1 MKGKTIINK
10 ISDGWSLLFKQWH
23 VTVSLA
29 CIVPRTSIQ
38 THNSEI
44 SFVCVC
50 LRVWMTD
57 HSASDAVKK
66 RSKEAAQLGRKMWTQ
81 VNRYKELLAKVFGKS
96 WWWDFFWGS
105 CNVIDNLLFYQFP
118 VYLYLLFCLQYIILS
133 AGAATLHTPSC
144 WTEVRVRLWACHW
157 WMCRSC
163 QNNTKCKPVDRFL
176 HCYFFLTDKNVHFFE
191 RYIFCTTRWRTDTGL
206 ATAVSSKMKITA
218 SSGKIQF
225 AHLCLFMNQTSVVWG
240 RKFRLFDFLQAELS
254 SAVMGLFLPVRTA
267 YIWKTLLHKTF
278 TLRRRV

>member
-1 MKGKTIINK
+1 MISVEETKPELKDLNMVLRLVGVWASVGYSRWYNQCVNNLWTKITQSLTLIDGCVIIVLFPTMKGKTIINK

-57 HSASDAVKK
+57 HAASDAVKK

-144 WTEVRVRLWACHW
+144 WTEVRVRLWL
-157 WMCRSC
+157 
-163 QNNTKCKPVDRFL
+163 VDVQKL
-176 HCYFFLTDKNVHFFE
+176 
-191 RYIFCTTRWRTDTGL
+191 
-206 ATAVSSKMKITA
+206 SK
-218 SSGKIQF
+218 
-225 AHLCLFMNQTSVVWG
+225 
-240 RKFRLFDFLQAELS
+240 
-254 SAVMGLFLPVRTA
+254 
-267 YIWKTLLHKTF
+267 
-278 TLRRRV
+278 